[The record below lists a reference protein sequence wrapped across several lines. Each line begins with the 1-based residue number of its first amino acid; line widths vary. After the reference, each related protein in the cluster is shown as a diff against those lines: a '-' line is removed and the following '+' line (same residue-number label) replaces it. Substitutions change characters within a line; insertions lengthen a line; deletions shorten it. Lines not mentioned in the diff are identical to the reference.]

1 VGTPDR
7 EGGAIAASELVTA
20 EQLRSD
26 VWLRSVWDAAP
37 DAMVLSDAAGIV
49 LLANPAYCEL
59 YGYSPE
65 EIIGESFAIIF
76 PPEQRDGALE
86 QYRRVFGGAV
96 SVPMHETEIVRK
108 DGTERFVQARA
119 TVIVEAGHPWA
130 LLSIIRDITERR
142 AAERTQRE
150 FLALASHELKN
161 PLSSVLG
168 YAQLMQRRG
177 EYDELALTRI
187 VSQAAH
193 MDRLLGDLL
202 DMARLQSG
210 RLGILPVSMDLVALA
225 RACADQARSQ
235 TERHR
240 IRFEGAT
247 VPLTGDW
254 DADRLRQVIDNLLT
268 NAIKYSPD
276 GGEIVVRVEEVGP
289 VARVSVH
296 DHGIGIPATMLN
308 SIFEPFYRTKA
319 AGERATGFGIGLCV
333 AKSIVELHGGQIEV
347 TSEPGRGSTFGFTL
361 PRSTVAV

>member
-20 EQLRSD
+20 EQLSSN

-96 SVPMHETEIVRK
+96 NVPVHETEIVRK

-119 TVIVEAGHPWA
+119 TVIVETGHPWA
-130 LLSIIRDITERR
+130 LLSIIRDITKRR

-177 EYDELALTRI
+177 AYDELALTRI

-247 VPLTGDW
+247 EPLTGDW

-308 SIFEPFYRTKA
+308 SIFEPFYRTQA